1 MIPLSNLSV
10 FEIRGNDARQF
21 LQNQLSADV
30 SAIAVGEA
38 GFACCCNPSGR
49 VLALLLLIPLD
60 DCVMVVLAADLA
72 EEIRSWLGRFIL
84 RSDVHIS
91 ARNDLFV
98 ASPGAA
104 DVSKAAVG
112 PVEPVEGL
120 SYVLLDEPFP
130 DFGPERSG
138 EPHWKA
144 EELQRGVCWL
154 EESTSAQFLPQMLG
168 FERIGALNFRKGC
181 FPGQEVIA
189 RMRYLGK
196 LKRRPLLLQVD
207 SERSL
212 PLMQKFELETA
223 DGPVSGVIVDQAE
236 TGAGR
241 CLFTV
246 VRAEDEVTPLGM
258 QIEGEALPL
267 L

>member
-38 GFACCCNPSGR
+38 GFACCCTPSGR
-49 VLALLLLIPLD
+49 VLALLLLMPLD
-60 DCVMVVLAADLA
+60 DCVMAVLAADLA
-72 EEIRSWLGRFIL
+72 EDIRSWLGRFIL
-84 RSDVHIS
+84 RSDVHIK

-104 DVSKAAVG
+104 DVNKASVG
-112 PVEPVEGL
+112 PVEPVAGL

-130 DFGPERSG
+130 DFGPEHSG

-144 EELQRGVCWL
+144 EELRRGVCWL
-154 EESTSAQFLPQMLG
+154 EQSTSKQFLPQMLG

-189 RMRYLGK
+189 RTRYLGK

-207 SERSL
+207 CEHSL
-212 PLMQKFELETA
+212 PLMQKFTLETA

-246 VRAEDEVTPLGM
+246 VRAQEDVTPLGM
-258 QIEGEALPL
+258 EIDGKAVPL